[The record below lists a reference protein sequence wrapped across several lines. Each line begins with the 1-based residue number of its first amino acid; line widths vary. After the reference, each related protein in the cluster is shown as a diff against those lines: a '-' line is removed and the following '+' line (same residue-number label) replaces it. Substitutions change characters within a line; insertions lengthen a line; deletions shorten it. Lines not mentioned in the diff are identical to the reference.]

1 LPDREQTSV
10 QVRRA
15 QQGDAEAFAAIV
27 RAYQDI
33 AVAYATAILGD
44 YHLAE
49 DAAQDALVDAYRLL
63 PSLRDPAAFG
73 AWLRTIVFKHCDR
86 LTRRQQPRLTG
97 LDAALDVASSE
108 PSPLAV
114 LEARDARH
122 ALRTAIA
129 TLTAAEQEVVLLYY
143 MGEHSHGAIAEFL
156 DVTPNTVKTR
166 LYAARQ
172 RLRAHLTDVALTDI
186 VLTDIDTKL
195 RAARPSMVPAFAAR
209 VQRMIQPDI
218 LKQHAPLTWSSG
230 MGPDVWDMLSAS
242 AAGDLESVTRLL
254 SRDPSL
260 VRSHYI
266 YRRPLYFAVR
276 ENHLDVARL
285 LLAHGADPTGSVAS
299 DSPLEMARDRGY
311 DEMRRL
317 IESAIAGKPGEA
329 PRGGP
334 IAAAIRAYDVA
345 EVRRLLDAAPDLV
358 HAGDEGTSQPIH
370 WATMT
375 RQLDLIDD
383 LLARGADINARRRG
397 GAQPIHLCGGD
408 YDYRGYRDVPA
419 HVTTTP
425 GQVYLH
431 LVARGAD
438 VDMTMAA
445 ATGDLA
451 RVRALLDRD
460 PATANQ
466 LSHYDGCYVGSGS
479 PLKNAASGGHLEVV
493 TLLLA
498 HGADPNLPEEGV
510 APHGHALY
518 EAVWHRHYD
527 IAKLLLEHG
536 AYPNP
541 EVESCGDTLSIA
553 MSRKDQ
559 PMIELLRSYGAAPDV
574 GLLAYEGDLQPAEA
588 IFAENPAL
596 ANDPRLLANAAVGG
610 HEAFVRLLLRH
621 QPDLATR
628 IDLDHHW
635 TVGPKTRALTELLFA
650 SGMNPSQSDWLRV
663 TPLHHFAGRGDL
675 EKATLYL
682 DHGADLH
689 AIDED
694 LRSTPLGWAAKFGQ
708 LAMVELLL
716 RRGANPHLPADP
728 PWATPLA
735 WATRRGH
742 HAIVDLLTAH
752 MR

>member
-1 LPDREQTSV
+1 LPDREETTA
-10 QVRRA
+10 QVRLA
-15 QQGDAEAFAAIV
+15 QQGDAEAFARIV

-97 LDAALDVASSE
+97 LDAALEVASSE
-108 PSPLAV
+108 PSPHAV

-122 ALRTAIA
+122 TLRTAIA

-166 LYAARQ
+166 LYAARL
-172 RLRAHLTDVALTDI
+172 RLRAY
-186 VLTDIDTKL
+186 LTDIDTKL
-195 RAARPSMVPAFAAR
+195 RAARPSSVPAFAAR

-218 LKQHAPLTWSSG
+218 LKQHAPLPWSAG

-242 AAGDLESVTRLL
+242 AAGDLEGVTRLL

-260 VRSHYI
+260 VRCHYI

-276 ENHLDVARL
+276 ENHLGVARL
-285 LLAHGADPTGSVAS
+285 LLAHGADPTNSGAP
-299 DSPLEMARDRGY
+299 DSLIQIARDRGY

-317 IESAIAGKPGEA
+317 IESAIVGKPGEA
-329 PRGGP
+329 PRGGS
-334 IAAAIRAYDVA
+334 IAGAIRAYDVA
-345 EVRRLLDAAPDLV
+345 EVRRLLDAAPDLL

-375 RQLDLIDD
+375 RQLDLIDE
-383 LLARGADINARRRG
+383 LLARGADINARRRD
-397 GAQPIHLCGGD
+397 GAQPIHLANGD
-408 YDYRGYRDVPA
+408 YDYRGWRDVPD

-425 GQVYLH
+425 QQVYRH
-431 LVARGAD
+431 LVARGAE
-438 VDMTMAA
+438 VDMGMAA
-445 ATGDLA
+445 VTGDIA

-460 PATANQ
+460 PGAANR
-466 LSHYDGCYVGSGS
+466 LGEYVGYYAGSGA
-479 PLKNAASGGHLEVV
+479 PIKNAAMGGHLDIV
-493 TLLLA
+493 TLLLE

-510 APHGHALY
+510 APHGRALY
-518 EAVWHRHYD
+518 DAVSHGHYD

-541 EVESCGDTLSIA
+541 EVESSADALSMA
-553 MSRKDQ
+553 MARKNQ
-559 PMIELLRSYGAAPDV
+559 PMIELLCSYGASRSV
-574 GLLAYEGDLQPAEA
+574 GLLAGGGDVQTGAA
-588 IFAENPAL
+588 VFDANPAL
-596 ANDPRLLANAAVGG
+596 ANDPGALACAAAEG
-610 HEAFVRLLLRH
+610 HEAFVRLMLRH

-628 IDLDHHW
+628 IDLDHYW
-635 TVGPKTRALTELLFA
+635 TVGPKTRAVTELLFA
-650 SGMNPSQSDWLRV
+650 RGMNPSQSDWLRI

-675 EKATLYL
+675 EKAALYL

-694 LRSTPLGWAAKFGQ
+694 LRSTPLGWAAKFGH
-708 LAMVELLL
+708 LAMVEFLL
-716 RRGANPHLPADP
+716 RRGANPRLPADP

-735 WATRRGH
+735 WATSRGH
-742 HAIVDLLTAH
+742 QAIVDLLSTH
-752 MR
+752 LR